1 MYCLLFVKWQTN
13 WNWGY
18 VDIKVSLSLDFQQYQ
33 QVSHS
38 QSSLNLLR
46 GLNDDGMT
54 AQYRV
59 VIEVDTEI
67 STISVSYIY
76 LSIKSLDVKCFMH
89 TGTRSAKAII
99 VDWSALDRDQVRM
112 GARLMCCSISLQA
125 ECFCQ
130 DNFRGFG
137 LSTWLGIPIT
147 LGFSKEVSDCL
158 FGCVQ

>member
-1 MYCLLFVKWQTN
+1 
-13 WNWGY
+13 
-18 VDIKVSLSLDFQQYQ
+18 
-33 QVSHS
+33 
-38 QSSLNLLR
+38 
-46 GLNDDGMT
+46 MT
-54 AQYRV
+54 AQYRF
-59 VIEVDTEI
+59 VIEVDTKI
-67 STISVSYIY
+67 SSISVSYIY
-76 LSIKSLDVKCFMH
+76 LSMKSLDVKCFMH

-158 FGCVQ
+158 STCKYAIIITVYNSIEPTLLTVLTGVHVHLMLP